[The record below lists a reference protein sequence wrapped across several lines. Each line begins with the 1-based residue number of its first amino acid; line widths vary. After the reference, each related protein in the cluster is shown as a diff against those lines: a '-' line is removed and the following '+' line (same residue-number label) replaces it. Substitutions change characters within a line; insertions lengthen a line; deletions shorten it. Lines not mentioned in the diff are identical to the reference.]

1 MRCARDGAEAPVELR
16 LAWQV
21 DRWHALPEAGGLL
34 DQPAGLLQRMAS
46 MSNVYNAFK
55 IFAQSAGQLMQLAN
69 SQPQVLA
76 IVRNIERLEESLK
89 NG

>member
-1 MRCARDGAEAPVELR
+1 
-16 LAWQV
+16 V